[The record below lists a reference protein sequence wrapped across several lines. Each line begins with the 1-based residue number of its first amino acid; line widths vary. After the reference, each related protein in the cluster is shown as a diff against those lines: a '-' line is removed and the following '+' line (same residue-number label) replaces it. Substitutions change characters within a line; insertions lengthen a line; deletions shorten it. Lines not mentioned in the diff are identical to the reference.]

1 MSMRRHTRR
10 APRGQ
15 SVVEMALGLT
25 VFVTILVWGI
35 HFAELGFLGPKVH
48 EAAANALWD
57 TTARKMHQHPNDYTP
72 REKAIEM
79 ASSKTT
85 ERYAGFDGR
94 TSQMGK
100 SSLSLVFTQA
110 KDLTVTCEA
119 NNSGDLRMDQV
130 RLPAYPGGSGNMLCH
145 AGARIRVFHFPKSFL
160 DKGDGLYSVENYP
173 SKLGWFSFC
182 SMGLAKD
189 GDCSRGKLTLML
201 DDWGLSGAGESG
213 DHLLDKGGN
222 EPFAGL
228 VHNTYNATGA
238 EGLGAGYSMAAQ
250 FVQMPPPGNI
260 DGKFWMSY
268 QKGKPDPDF
277 TDGDEG
283 PNNWM
288 TNVRSGSRN
297 GAYSDRGGGWPA
309 K

>member
-1 MSMRRHTRR
+1 MTMRRHTLR

-15 SVVEMALGLT
+15 STVEMALGLT
-25 VFVTILVWGI
+25 VFVSILVWGI

-57 TTARKMHQHPNDYTP
+57 TTARKMHRHPNDYSP
-72 REKAIEM
+72 REKAIEL
-79 ASSKTT
+79 AGSKTT
-85 ERYAGFDGR
+85 ERYGGFDGR

-100 SSLSLVFTQA
+100 SSMSLVFTQA
-110 KDLTVTCEA
+110 KDLTVTCTA
-119 NNSGDLRMDQV
+119 DNSGDLRMEQV
-130 RLPAYPGGSGNMLCH
+130 NLEPYEGGSGNMLCH
-145 AGARIRVFHFPKSFL
+145 AGAKIQVFRFPRSFL

-189 GDCSRGKLTLML
+189 GNCDRGKLTLML
-201 DDWGLSGAGESG
+201 DDWGLSGADESQ
-213 DHLLDKGGN
+213 DHLLDSGGN

-228 VHNTYNATGA
+228 VRKTYEATGVS
-238 EGLGAGYSMAAQ
+238 GMSAGYSMAAEI
-250 FVQMPPPGNI
+250 VQMPPPGVG
-260 DGKFWMSY
+260 DSKFWMSY
-268 QKGKPDPDF
+268 QKGKPDPEF

-283 PNNWM
+283 PNDWM

-297 GAYSDRGGGWPA
+297 GAYKDRGGGWPA